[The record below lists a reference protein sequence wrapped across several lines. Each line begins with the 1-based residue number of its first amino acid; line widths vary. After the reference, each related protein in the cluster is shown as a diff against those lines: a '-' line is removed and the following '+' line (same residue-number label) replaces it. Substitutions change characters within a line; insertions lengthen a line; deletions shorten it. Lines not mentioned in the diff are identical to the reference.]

1 MCGGLVSSWNCWMC
15 IYISVLLPLINCFI
29 DSTCAFCVYCKCPII
44 SNAWPLECEELKH
57 LMTSLT
63 FCFFTPQHFFSVQ
76 QGFLWVFY
84 ATRLLLEDF
93 SLVFCVSLLQIFSEL
108 CRKQGWAKNRLCL
121 RYWLI
126 EEKEGYSHDFRL
138 QEKHELPFYSPWFNF
153 MSNTSLFLCFHS
165 WPIRR
170 NESAKFATMRLSG
183 NRRVT
188 QTPNVDLAKR
198 INTFIH
204 SPLSYAGV
212 AVCLLWDLG
221 GKVPF
226 AAESWCLL
234 TEDSAS
240 GGPDRSGSY

>member
-1 MCGGLVSSWNCWMC
+1 MLFSVWRPRQFMELLNVY

-138 QEKHELPFYSPWFNF
+138 QEKHELPFYSPRFHF

-165 WPIRR
+165 WPVRR
-170 NESAKFATMRLSG
+170 NESAKFATLRLSG
-183 NRRVT
+183 NTKSNTDTKCWSRKEDQHVYSLSTQLCRRG
-188 QTPNVDLAKR
+188 R
-198 INTFIH
+198 
-204 SPLSYAGV
+204 
-212 AVCLLWDLG
+212 
-221 GKVPF
+221 
-226 AAESWCLL
+226 LL
-234 TEDSAS
+234 TLGSRRKSAFCS
-240 GGPDRSGSY
+240 RELMSPNGG